1 MELLLYSARFACP
14 ETHIPPQNPPKERG
28 AIRDGKW
35 KLVRYGDSGGDAK
48 LHPWQLYNM
57 DNDRS
62 EQNDLAMMNPDRVR
76 SLAEKW
82 EKWAVRARVKPWP
95 WKVD

>member
-1 MELLLYSARFACP
+1 MSLKPTLSGNELNRKDALYFD
-14 ETHIPPQNPPKERG
+14 HHLNG

-48 LHPWQLYNM
+48 LHQWQLYNM
-57 DNDRS
+57 NNDRS
-62 EQNDLAMMNPDRVR
+62 EQNDLAKTNPDKVKL
-76 SLAEKW
+76 LAEKW

>member
-1 MELLLYSARFACP
+1 
-14 ETHIPPQNPPKERG
+14 
-28 AIRDGKW
+28 
-35 KLVRYGDSGGDAK
+35 
-48 LHPWQLYNM
+48 M